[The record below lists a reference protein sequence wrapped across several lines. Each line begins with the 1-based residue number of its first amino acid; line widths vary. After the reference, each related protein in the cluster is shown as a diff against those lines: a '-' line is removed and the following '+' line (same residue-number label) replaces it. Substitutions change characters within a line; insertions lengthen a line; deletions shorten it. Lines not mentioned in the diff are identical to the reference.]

1 MADRV
6 NLGLIPSSED
16 GWPVACRVLKPTG
29 GVLHIHGNVNSRTSA
44 GEKPLG
50 CPGAVAGRLSQ
61 VLLDKGGS
69 GESLHQDCS
78 PEGATA
84 QGTQPGRA
92 ASLSQ
97 SVRQQGGETAVLG
110 MSGEENVAVCPERSS
125 PPAVPGACRD
135 SKDSLPAESGENLR
149 KLLRNRGSDCGPIS
163 ESGHPSCHFSA
174 AAEPVRA
181 GAEACRNTETGSS
194 PSNCDKHSSACP
206 QSVTGELPQ
215 TDNLLWD
222 DAPHRSKTEAWR
234 RWGEGVC
241 QSLKRLLEE
250 EHRGSWLAT
259 VMHIEPV
266 KSYAPHVH
274 HLVLD
279 VLCTPQ
285 PSSRAELSGLV

>member
-16 GWPVACRVLKPTG
+16 GWPVACRVLKPAG

-44 GEKPLG
+44 GEKLLG
-50 CPGAVAGRLSQ
+50 HPGAVAGRISQ
-61 VLLDKGGS
+61 VSLDKGGK
-69 GESLHQDCS
+69 GESLHQDYS
-78 PEGATA
+78 PEGTTA

-92 ASLSQ
+92 AYLSQ
-97 SVRQQGGETAVLG
+97 SVRQGGEMAVLG
-110 MSGEENVAVCPERSS
+110 TSGEKNVAICPEHSS

-135 SKDSLPAESGENLR
+135 SEDSLPAESGENWR
-149 KLLRNRGSDCGPIS
+149 KLLRNLGSDCGPIS
-163 ESGHPSCHFSA
+163 ESGHPSCHFPA

-181 GAEACRNTETGSS
+181 GAEVCRNTETSSS
-194 PSNCDKHSSACP
+194 PSSCGKHSSACP
-206 QSVTGELPQ
+206 QSATDQLPR
-215 TDNLLWD
+215 TDSLLWD
-222 DAPHRSKTEAWR
+222 DAPPRSKTEAWR

-241 QSLKRLLEE
+241 RSVKRLLEE
-250 EHRGSWLAT
+250 EHGGCWLAT
-259 VMHIEPV
+259 VVHIEPV

-285 PSSRAELSGLV
+285 PSCGAEVSSLV

>member
-44 GEKPLG
+44 GEKLLG

-61 VLLDKGGS
+61 VSLDKGGR
-69 GESLHQDCS
+69 GESLHQDYS

-92 ASLSQ
+92 ASLSN
-97 SVRQQGGETAVLG
+97 SVWQGAETAVLG
-110 MSGEENVAVCPERSS
+110 TSGEENVAVCPEHSI

-135 SKDSLPAESGENLR
+135 SEDSLPAESGENQR
-149 KLLRNRGSDCGPIS
+149 KLGSDCVPIS

-174 AAEPVRA
+174 ATEPVSA
-181 GAEACRNTETGSS
+181 GAEACGNTETSS
-194 PSNCDKHSSACP
+194 RPSSCGKHSSACP
-206 QSVTGELPQ
+206 QSATDELPQ
-215 TDNLLWD
+215 TDSLLWD
-222 DAPHRSKTEAWR
+222 DAPPCSKTEAWR
-234 RWGEGVC
+234 RWGESVC

-250 EHRGSWLAT
+250 EHGGCWLAT

-285 PSSRAELSGLV
+285 PSSGAEVSSLV